1 MIGYQQVGLVHFDFP
16 LLIMTQSQGSCH
28 DILSF
33 ILIHLNLFPATLV
46 LGKDPATALSVL
58 RVRESESRLVVG
70 VVASWGRWQ
79 IKSFQY
85 DSH

>member
-16 LLIMTQSQGSCH
+16 LLIMTQRQGSCH
-28 DILSF
+28 GIVSF
-33 ILIHLNLFPATLV
+33 ILIHLNPFSATLV

-58 RVRESESRLVVG
+58 RESENRLVVG

-79 IKSFQY
+79 IKSF
-85 DSH
+85 